1 MAVLGQSRGS
11 SVYDGVVAN
20 TNMDALL
27 RDIVGKSIVSQL
39 NLTTPSLDVFG
50 GFTET
55 WSGRR
60 FRAPL
65 ETQISGSFSAA
76 GEGDTIIGADRSQ
89 FTEYEVEVKYIY
101 GKMALTG
108 QVMNATR
115 NNKGALKQAIS
126 VETDGLLRSFRH
138 QMQRMF
144 WGNGVGYLG
153 KAAAAGMPGL
163 TVTLDL
169 TVNAPI
175 PTDTRHLLVG
185 MKVAWGTT
193 EDLASNG
200 NDGYGYISK
209 IDSSISFTVVK
220 TSGNDPGTADFFV
233 MGDANV
239 NSYLK
244 EMMGMGGIADATA
257 DLQAVLIASYP
268 SWVPNIL
275 QANGGGGVGVDLS
288 QDLMLRK
295 VNQFVNVNGEQPDCI
310 LGHYNMQN
318 EYIKTVSPDI
328 RYAPQKMIGGHKTI
342 AYAAGMGD
350 ILFVWDRYAPYNGLL
365 FLKKNSFRYGWW
377 QKPGWITTGNSN
389 GQILRFVPNSDQAVG
404 IYGAYGN
411 FYTRNRQHCGVL
423 TEVNCTI
430 D

>member
-11 SVYDGVVAN
+11 SVFDGVVAN

-27 RDIVGKSIVSQL
+27 RDIVGQSIVSQL

-60 FRAPL
+60 FTSPL
-65 ETQISGSFSAA
+65 ETQVSGSFSAA
-76 GEGDTIIGADRSQ
+76 GEGDTIIGADKSEY
-89 FTEYEVEVKYIY
+89 TEYEVLAKYIY
-101 GKMALTG
+101 GQMALTG

-115 NNKGALKQAIS
+115 NNKGALRKAIS

-138 QMQRMF
+138 QLQRMF
-144 WGNGVGYLG
+144 WGNGVGFLALADAG
-153 KAAAAGMPGL
+153 TDLTIVMDTAAA
-163 TVTLDL
+163 T
-169 TVNAPI
+169 PI

-193 EDLASNG
+193 GELVNNG
-200 NDGYGYISK
+200 YGGYGYVSLV
-209 IDSSISFTVVK
+209 DSSTTFTVVK
-220 TSGNDPGTADFFV
+220 TAGDDPADADYVV

-239 NSYLK
+239 NSYNK
-244 EMMGMGGIADATA
+244 EMMGMGGIEDATA

-275 QANGGGGVGVDLS
+275 HANNSGGVGVDLT

-295 VNQFVNVNGEQPDCI
+295 VNQFVNVNGDQPDCI
-310 LGHYNMQN
+310 LAHYNMQN
-318 EYIKTVSPDI
+318 EYIKTVSPDV
-328 RYAPQKMIGGHKTI
+328 RYAPQKMVGGHKTM
-342 AYAAGMGD
+342 AYAAGAGD
-350 ILFVWDRYAPYNGLL
+350 IMFVWDRYAPYNKLY
-365 FLKKNSFRYGWW
+365 FLKKSSFRYGWW
-377 QKPGWITTGNSN
+377 QKPGWITTGNAG
-389 GQILRFVPNSDQAVG
+389 GQILRFVPSGDQAVG

-423 TEVNCTI
+423 DEVNCTI

>member
-11 SVYDGVVAN
+11 SVFDGVVAN

-27 RDIVGKSIVSQL
+27 RDLVGQSIVSQL

-60 FRAPL
+60 FTSPL
-65 ETQISGSFSAA
+65 ETQVSGSFSAA
-76 GEGDTIIGADRSQ
+76 GEGDTIISADKSE
-89 FTEYEVEVKYIY
+89 FTEYEVLAKYIY
-101 GKMALTG
+101 GQMALTG

-115 NNKGALKQAIS
+115 NNKGALRKAIS
-126 VETDGLLRSFRH
+126 VETDGLLRAFRH
-138 QMQRMF
+138 QLQRMF
-144 WGNGVGYLG
+144 WGNGVGFLA
-153 KAAAAGMPGL
+153 KATASSL
-163 TVTLDL
+163 TVTMDL
-169 TVNAPI
+169 TVASPI

-193 EDLASNG
+193 GQLAANG
-200 NDGYGYISK
+200 NESYGYISK
-209 IDSSISFTVVK
+209 VDSSTTFTVVN
-220 TSGNDPGTADFFV
+220 SGGGASPDTADYLV

-239 NSYLK
+239 NSYNK
-244 EMMGMGGIADATA
+244 EMMGMGGIEDATA

-275 QANGGGGVGVDLS
+275 HANAGGGVGVDLT

-295 VNQFVNVNGEQPDCI
+295 VNQFVNVNGDQPDCI
-310 LGHYNMQN
+310 LAHYNIQN
-318 EYIKTVSPDI
+318 EYIKTVSPDV
-328 RYAPQKMIGGHKTI
+328 RYMPQKMIGGHKTM
-342 AYAAGMGD
+342 AYAAGAGD
-350 ILFVWDRYAPYNGLL
+350 IMFVWDRYAPYNKLF
-365 FLKKNSFRYGWW
+365 FLKKSSFRYGWW
-377 QKPGWITTGNSN
+377 QKPGWITTGNAG
-389 GQILRFVPNSDQAVG
+389 GQILRFVPNGDQAVG

-423 TEVNCTI
+423 DEVNCTI

>member
-11 SVYDGVVAN
+11 SVFDGVVAN

-27 RDIVGKSIVSQL
+27 RDIVGQSIVSQL

-60 FRAPL
+60 FTSPL
-65 ETQISGSFSAA
+65 ETQVSGSFSAA
-76 GEGDTIIGADRSQ
+76 GEGDTIIGADKSEY
-89 FTEYEVEVKYIY
+89 TEYEVLAKYIY
-101 GKMALTG
+101 GQMALTG

-115 NNKGALKQAIS
+115 NNKGALRKAIS

-138 QMQRMF
+138 QLQRMF
-144 WGNGVGYLG
+144 WGNGVGFLALADAG
-153 KAAAAGMPGL
+153 TDLTIVMDTAAA
-163 TVTLDL
+163 T
-169 TVNAPI
+169 PI

-193 EDLASNG
+193 GELVNNG
-200 NDGYGYISK
+200 YGGYGYVSLV
-209 IDSSISFTVVK
+209 DSSTTFTVVK
-220 TSGNDPGTADFFV
+220 TAGDDPADADYVV

-239 NSYLK
+239 NSYNK
-244 EMMGMGGIADATA
+244 EMMGMGGIEDATA

-275 QANGGGGVGVDLS
+275 HANAGGGVGVDLT

-295 VNQFVNVNGEQPDCI
+295 VNQFVNVNGDQPDCI
-310 LGHYNMQN
+310 LAHYNMQN
-318 EYIKTVSPDI
+318 EYIKTVSPDV
-328 RYAPQKMIGGHKTI
+328 RYMPQKMIGGHKTM
-342 AYAAGMGD
+342 AYAAGAGD
-350 ILFVWDRYAPYNGLL
+350 IMFVWDRYAPYNKLY
-365 FLKKNSFRYGWW
+365 FLKKSSFRYGWW
-377 QKPGWITTGNSN
+377 QKPGWITTGNAG
-389 GQILRFVPNSDQAVG
+389 GQILRFVPSGDQAVG

-423 TEVNCTI
+423 DEVNCTI